1 MKDKQFKKFFKEEY
15 LKENTCKVTL
25 NDILPESHTNNLN
38 NQLYKKYRKQKRMT
52 TIFSFSS
59 LITVVVMVVLIL
71 GFSIKISDYKDK
83 LDDYPQLS
91 EQAYEFMVEN
101 CDNSKD
107 LKLVCLEKINDKY
120 GILIYSGYKIVD
132 KIKYKVYFYA
142 VSELNESI
150 ILTFNGVNVENVKG
164 YGCLGRTEFDT
175 KQEQIIVIKG
185 ATIERTITI
194 YE

>member
-38 NQLYKKYRKQKRMT
+38 NQLYKKYKKQKRMT

-71 GFSIKISDYKDK
+71 GLSIKMNDYKDK
-83 LDDYPQLS
+83 LNDYPQLS
-91 EQAYEFMVEN
+91 EEALQFMREN
-101 CDNSKD
+101 CEDNAD
-107 LKLVCLEKINDKY
+107 LKLKCIEVINDKY
-120 GILIYSGYKIVD
+120 EIMIYSGYTFID
-132 KIKYKVYFYA
+132 KTRYKVYFYA
-142 VSELNESI
+142 IGELNEEITI
-150 ILTFNGVNVENVKG
+150 IFNGIDVGNIQE
-164 YGCLGRTEFDT
+164 YGRLGFSEIET